1 MRRCSKVVDAKAEV
15 LRRRH
20 AGHKPGVEGR
30 WNYDERWRRDGGW
43 YRARKAEA
51 EALEEEN
58 MAAMRWRRE
67 ASDVSVQRLTTPS

>member
-1 MRRCSKVVDAKAEV
+1 MKPKLKALGTTRLNLKYNALPSSYGFNFNLRRFSQVVDARAEV

-43 YRARKAEA
+43 YRAGTDA
-51 EALEEEN
+51 
-58 MAAMRWRRE
+58 
-67 ASDVSVQRLTTPS
+67 